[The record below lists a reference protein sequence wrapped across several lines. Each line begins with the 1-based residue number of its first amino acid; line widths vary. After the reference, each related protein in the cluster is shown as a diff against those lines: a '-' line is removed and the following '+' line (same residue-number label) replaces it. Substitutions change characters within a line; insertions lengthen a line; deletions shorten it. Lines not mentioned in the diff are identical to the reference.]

1 MKLVDLR
8 IMALA
13 LALTGGFAHAR
24 DAQAQDDRPVA
35 KPERSARLLGE
46 AATIAAGGLVLP
58 FVTYAGLTAG
68 LQSFT
73 GFFAGVLG
81 GSLVGLVLAP
91 IAVAIAHRLLGGD
104 AGAGRAVVGALLGL
118 VAGLLIGLPLA
129 TVPSGAYV
137 IGLGLA
143 WMMPSLGA
151 AIALE
156 LGAGPRPQAG
166 VVVARV

>member
-1 MKLVDLR
+1 VRLVDVR
-8 IMALA
+8 AVALVV
-13 LALTGGFAHAR
+13 ALTGAVAH
-24 DAQAQDDRPVA
+24 AQDDRPVA
-35 KPERSARLLGE
+35 RPERRARLFGE
-46 AATIAAGGLVLP
+46 GATIAAVGLGLP
-58 FVTYAGLTAG
+58 MVTYVGLTAG

-81 GSLVGLVLAP
+81 GSVIGLVLAP

-104 AGAGRAVVGALLGL
+104 AGAGRAVVGALLGI
-118 VAGLLIGLPLA
+118 VVGLLIGLPLA

-137 IGLGLA
+137 VGLGLA
-143 WMMPSLGA
+143 WLMPSLGA

-166 VVVARV
+166 VVVARF